1 MQNKAQ
7 EVLVM
12 EKMGQAGPDVT
23 GEALERTGS
32 WVKLKALG
40 LSDVGNPAIWR
51 SYVALLI

>member
-32 WVKLKALG
+32 WVKQKALG

>member
-32 WVKLKALG
+32 WVKQKALG
-40 LSDVGNPAIWR
+40 LSETQR
-51 SYVALLI
+51 SGGLMWHY